1 MNQNNSGGKGG
12 SAATLEPFV
21 IVISGASGDLTKR
34 KLIPALYN
42 LARQHLLPD
51 GLSIVGSARREMS
64 HDEFRRRM
72 KEAVEQFS
80 GSGPVD
86 SAVWENFARGL
97 HYSAGDFQD
106 AGAWNRLAALLS
118 NLDRD
123 RGTRGNRIFY
133 LATPPSSYFDIIRSL
148 ATAGLARPPHG
159 WARIVIEKPFG
170 RDLESALALN
180 REVSGV
186 FREDQIYRID
196 HYLGKETVQNILVFR
211 FSSGIFEPIWNR
223 RYVDHVQITV
233 AEDLGVETRAT
244 YYEEAGALRDMLQ
257 SHMLQLLALTA
268 MEPPVVFDA
277 AAVRDEKAKVLRAVP
292 AIAAEEVDRFAVR
305 GQYAEGTVGNNR
317 VVAYRN
323 EPGVRSDSLTET
335 YAAVKLMVENWRW
348 AGVPFYLRTGKR
360 LPRRMTEIV
369 LHFKQ
374 APFPL
379 FGSKAAGQVLPSLLT
394 LRVQPDEGISLRFN
408 AKQPG
413 PAVNIKP
420 VAMDFCYA
428 TSFGV
433 KSAEAYERLLLD
445 CMLGDATLFARSD
458 SMEASWSLVGPIL
471 DAWQARPR
479 EGIPLYAAGSWGPKE
494 AEELLRRD
502 GRCWCEA
509 TGALA

>member
-1 MNQNNSGGKGG
+1 MNQNDSGGRGG
-12 SAATLEPFV
+12 SAAALEPFV
-21 IVISGASGDLTKR
+21 MVISGASGDLTKR

-42 LARQHLLPD
+42 LARQRLLPE
-51 GLSIVGSARREMS
+51 GFSIVGAARREMS

-72 KEAVEQFS
+72 REAVEEFS

-86 SAVWENFARGL
+86 PSVWETFARGL
-97 HYSAGDFQD
+97 YYSSGDFQD
-106 AGAWNRLAALLS
+106 TGAWNRLAALLS
-118 NLDRD
+118 GLDRE
-123 RGTRGNRIFY
+123 RGTGGNRIFY
-133 LATPPSSYFDIIRSL
+133 LATPPSSYLDIVRGL
-148 ATAGLARPPHG
+148 AEAGLERPPRG
-159 WARIVIEKPFG
+159 WTRIVIEKPFG
-170 RDLESALALN
+170 RDLGSALALN
-180 REVSGV
+180 REVNSV
-186 FREDQIYRID
+186 FHEDQIYRID

-233 AEDLGVETRAT
+233 AEDLGVETRAA

-277 AAVRDEKAKVLRAVP
+277 AAVRDEKAKVLRAIP
-292 AIAAEEVDRFAVR
+292 PLTAEDVDRFAVR
-305 GQYAEGTVGNNR
+305 GQYAGNGR
-317 VVAYRN
+317 VPAYRD
-323 EPGVRSDSLTET
+323 EPGVRPDSSTET
-335 YAAVKLMVENWRW
+335 YAAVKLIVENWRW

-379 FGSKAAGQVLPSLLT
+379 FGHKAAGQVLPSLLT

-413 PAVNIKP
+413 PAVTIKP
-420 VAMDFCYA
+420 VEMDFCYA

-433 KSAEAYERLLLD
+433 KPAEAYERLLLD

-458 SMEASWSLVGPIL
+458 SMEASWSLVDPIL
-471 DAWQARPR
+471 DAWQARPP

-494 AEELLRRD
+494 ADELPRRD
-502 GRCWCEA
+502 GRGWCEW
-509 TGALA
+509 